1 MVILLWLF
9 FFFEKVTTMKSSTVI
24 NVLYTGP
31 EGTETELDLASHFG
45 LEKIIKGKLHFSAL
59 GCWNI
64 FGTDPACAQA
74 VSFNF
79 QFRFVRQ
86 TQDSYRLLWIITA
99 SMNGLAL
106 TDISKTQELDG
117 IFLQEWTWLLRD
129 FNL

>member
-1 MVILLWLF
+1 
-9 FFFEKVTTMKSSTVI
+9 MKSSTVI

-31 EGTETELDLASHFG
+31 EGTETELDLASHFE

-64 FGTDPACAQA
+64 FGTDPAYAQA

-99 SMNGLAL
+99 SLNGLDL

-117 IFLQEWTWLLRD
+117 IFLQV
-129 FNL
+129 

>member
-1 MVILLWLF
+1 MVILLWIF
-9 FFFEKVTTMKSSTVI
+9 FFFEKVTTTKSSTVI

-31 EGTETELDLASHFG
+31 EGTGTELDLASLFRLG
-45 LEKIIKGKLHFSAL
+45 KILKGKLHFCAL
-59 GCWNI
+59 GCWKL
-64 FGTDPACAQA
+64 FGTDPAYAQA

-99 SMNGLAL
+99 SLNGLDL

-117 IFLQEWTWLLRD
+117 IFLQV
-129 FNL
+129 